1 MNALLILLILLIV
14 LMLIVAKKDGLR
26 NLIGLTFN
34 FIAIFVLITLI
45 SWGFNAIAVL
55 IVLSVIILAIAIF
68 MSADESEVTLIA
80 FKTSIIVV
88 LSLLIL
94 ALIIQHFGQFQGFAT
109 EDVDEL
115 ENLSLNVGLNFSNVA
130 IVVMVISMLGAVAE
144 SAMALAASLSEV
156 VEQDEN
162 MSLDQF
168 KNQREIISQQIL
180 GTAVNTLFFGV
191 LGATVGLILWFVRL
205 NYRLADI
212 FNSKLLMA
220 EVAAMLLGMLGILFA
235 IWLSGYFVQKSFE
248 QKNTDRIILFSIT
261 DKDDEIKNCCEDS
274 HTNWISK

>member
-180 GTAVNTLFFGV
+180 GTAVNTLFFGF

-248 QKNTDRIILFSIT
+248 QKILTDDSVS
-261 DKDDEIKNCCEDS
+261 KNKK
-274 HTNWISK
+274 T

>member
-45 SWGFNAIAVL
+45 SWGFNAVVVL

-248 QKNTDRIILFSIT
+248 QKN
-261 DKDDEIKNCCEDS
+261 K
-274 HTNWISK
+274 SK

>member
-1 MNALLILLILLIV
+1 MNALLILLILLIL

-235 IWLSGYFVQKSFE
+235 IWLSGYFVQKSFG
-248 QKNTDRIILFSIT
+248 QKNTD
-261 DKDDEIKNCCEDS
+261 K
-274 HTNWISK
+274 

>member
-1 MNALLILLILLIV
+1 MNALLILLILLIL

-94 ALIIQHFGQFQGFAT
+94 ALIIQHFGKFQGFAT

-248 QKNTDRIILFSIT
+248 QKNTDR
-261 DKDDEIKNCCEDS
+261 
-274 HTNWISK
+274 

>member
-88 LSLLIL
+88 LFLLIL

-220 EVAAMLLGMLGILFA
+220 EVATMLLGMLGILFA

-248 QKNTDRIILFSIT
+248 QKNTDR
-261 DKDDEIKNCCEDS
+261 
-274 HTNWISK
+274 

>member
-14 LMLIVAKKDGLR
+14 LMILVVKKDGLR
-26 NLIGLTFN
+26 NLIGLAFN

-45 SWGFNAIAVL
+45 SWGFNAVVVL
-55 IVLSVIILAIAIF
+55 VILSVIILAIAIF
-68 MSADESEVTLIA
+68 MSADESEVTLIT

-156 VEQDEN
+156 VEQDES
-162 MSLDQF
+162 MSLEQF
-168 KNQREIISQQIL
+168 KSQREIISQQIL

-220 EVAAMLLGMLGILFA
+220 EVAAMLLGVLGILFA
-235 IWLSGYFVQKSFE
+235 IWLSGYFVQKIF
-248 QKNTDRIILFSIT
+248 
-261 DKDDEIKNCCEDS
+261 C
-274 HTNWISK
+274 SKKLK

>member
-55 IVLSVIILAIAIF
+55 IVLSVIILANAIF

-180 GTAVNTLFFGV
+180 GTAANTLFFGV

-220 EVAAMLLGMLGILFA
+220 EVSTMLLGMLGILFA

-248 QKNTDRIILFSIT
+248 QKNTDR
-261 DKDDEIKNCCEDS
+261 
-274 HTNWISK
+274 

>member
-180 GTAVNTLFFGV
+180 GTADNTLFIGV

-248 QKNTDRIILFSIT
+248 QKNTDR
-261 DKDDEIKNCCEDS
+261 
-274 HTNWISK
+274 

>member
-191 LGATVGLILWFVRL
+191 LGATAGLILWFVRL

-248 QKNTDRIILFSIT
+248 QKNTDR
-261 DKDDEIKNCCEDS
+261 
-274 HTNWISK
+274 

>member
-94 ALIIQHFGQFQGFAT
+94 ALIIQHFGKFQGFAT

-248 QKNTDRIILFSIT
+248 QKNKS
-261 DKDDEIKNCCEDS
+261 
-274 HTNWISK
+274 

>member
-168 KNQREIISQQIL
+168 KNQREIIYQQIL

-248 QKNTDRIILFSIT
+248 QKNTDR
-261 DKDDEIKNCCEDS
+261 
-274 HTNWISK
+274 

>member
-1 MNALLILLILLIV
+1 M
-14 LMLIVAKKDGLR
+14 
-26 NLIGLTFN
+26 
-34 FIAIFVLITLI
+34 LITLI

-144 SAMALAASLSEV
+144 
-156 VEQDEN
+156 
-162 MSLDQF
+162 
-168 KNQREIISQQIL
+168 
-180 GTAVNTLFFGV
+180 
-191 LGATVGLILWFVRL
+191 
-205 NYRLADI
+205 
-212 FNSKLLMA
+212 
-220 EVAAMLLGMLGILFA
+220 
-235 IWLSGYFVQKSFE
+235 
-248 QKNTDRIILFSIT
+248 FS
-261 DKDDEIKNCCEDS
+261 DGFS
-274 HTNWISK
+274 S

>member
-1 MNALLILLILLIV
+1 MWFIIRLFLVQKKNCWTLVLIKFL
-14 LMLIVAKKDGLR
+14 
-26 NLIGLTFN
+26 NLI
-34 FIAIFVLITLI
+34 
-45 SWGFNAIAVL
+45 
-55 IVLSVIILAIAIF
+55 SVSYTHL
-68 MSADESEVTLIA
+68 
-80 FKTSIIVV
+80 
-88 LSLLIL
+88 
-94 ALIIQHFGQFQGFAT
+94 
-109 EDVDEL
+109 
-115 ENLSLNVGLNFSNVA
+115 
-130 IVVMVISMLGAVAE
+130 

-248 QKNTDRIILFSIT
+248 QKNTDR
-261 DKDDEIKNCCEDS
+261 
-274 HTNWISK
+274 

>member
-14 LMLIVAKKDGLR
+14 LMILVAKKDGLR
-26 NLIGLTFN
+26 NLIGLAFN

-45 SWGFNAIAVL
+45 SWGFNAVVVL
-55 IVLSVIILAIAIF
+55 VILSVIILAIAIF
-68 MSADESEVTLIA
+68 MSADESEVTLIT
-80 FKTSIIVV
+80 FKTSIIVI

-156 VEQDEN
+156 VEQDESV
-162 MSLDQF
+162 SLEQF
-168 KNQREIISQQIL
+168 KSQREIISQQIL

-212 FNSKLLMA
+212 FNSKLLMS

-235 IWLSGYFVQKSFE
+235 IWLSGYFVQKYF
-248 QKNTDRIILFSIT
+248 
-261 DKDDEIKNCCEDS
+261 C
-274 HTNWISK
+274 SKK

>member
-68 MSADESEVTLIA
+68 MSADESEVTFIA

-248 QKNTDRIILFSIT
+248 QKNTDR
-261 DKDDEIKNCCEDS
+261 
-274 HTNWISK
+274 

>member
-94 ALIIQHFGQFQGFAT
+94 ALIIQHFGKFQGFAT

-248 QKNTDRIILFSIT
+248 QKNTDR
-261 DKDDEIKNCCEDS
+261 
-274 HTNWISK
+274 

>member
-94 ALIIQHFGQFQGFAT
+94 ALIIQHFGQFHGFAT

-248 QKNTDRIILFSIT
+248 QKNTDR
-261 DKDDEIKNCCEDS
+261 
-274 HTNWISK
+274 

>member
-130 IVVMVISMLGAVAE
+130 IVVMVIPMLGAVAE
-144 SAMALAASLSEV
+144 SAMALAASLLEV

-248 QKNTDRIILFSIT
+248 QKNTDR
-261 DKDDEIKNCCEDS
+261 
-274 HTNWISK
+274 

>member
-14 LMLIVAKKDGLR
+14 LMLVVAKKDGLR

-144 SAMALAASLSEV
+144 SAMASLSEV

-248 QKNTDRIILFSIT
+248 QKNTD
-261 DKDDEIKNCCEDS
+261 K
-274 HTNWISK
+274 

>member
-94 ALIIQHFGQFQGFAT
+94 ALIIQHFGKFQGFAT
-109 EDVDEL
+109 EDVDDL

-248 QKNTDRIILFSIT
+248 QKNTDR
-261 DKDDEIKNCCEDS
+261 
-274 HTNWISK
+274 

>member
-94 ALIIQHFGQFQGFAT
+94 ALIIQHFGKFQGFAT

-191 LGATVGLILWFVRL
+191 LGQ
-205 NYRLADI
+205 
-212 FNSKLLMA
+212 
-220 EVAAMLLGMLGILFA
+220 
-235 IWLSGYFVQKSFE
+235 LSV
-248 QKNTDRIILFSIT
+248 
-261 DKDDEIKNCCEDS
+261 
-274 HTNWISK
+274 

>member
-68 MSADESEVTLIA
+68 MSADESEVTWIA

-248 QKNTDRIILFSIT
+248 QKNTDR
-261 DKDDEIKNCCEDS
+261 
-274 HTNWISK
+274 

>member
-14 LMLIVAKKDGLR
+14 LMILVAKKDGLR
-26 NLIGLTFN
+26 NLIGLAFN

-45 SWGFNAIAVL
+45 SWGFNAIVVL
-55 IVLSVIILAIAIF
+55 VILSVIILAIAIF
-68 MSADESEVTLIA
+68 MSADESEVTLIT

-156 VEQDEN
+156 VEQDES
-162 MSLDQF
+162 MSLEQF
-168 KNQREIISQQIL
+168 KSQREIISQQIL

-248 QKNTDRIILFSIT
+248 QKKS
-261 DKDDEIKNCCEDS
+261 DK
-274 HTNWISK
+274 

>member
-94 ALIIQHFGQFQGFAT
+94 ALIIKHFGQFQGFAT

-248 QKNTDRIILFSIT
+248 QKNTDR
-261 DKDDEIKNCCEDS
+261 
-274 HTNWISK
+274 

>member
-14 LMLIVAKKDGLR
+14 LMLVVAKKDGLR

-205 NYRLADI
+205 KYRLADI

-220 EVAAMLLGMLGILFA
+220 EVATMLLGMLGILFA

-248 QKNTDRIILFSIT
+248 QKNTD
-261 DKDDEIKNCCEDS
+261 K
-274 HTNWISK
+274 

>member
-55 IVLSVIILAIAIF
+55 IVLSVIILAIDIF

-130 IVVMVISMLGAVAE
+130 IAVMVISMLGAVAE

-248 QKNTDRIILFSIT
+248 QKNTDR
-261 DKDDEIKNCCEDS
+261 
-274 HTNWISK
+274 

>member
-94 ALIIQHFGQFQGFAT
+94 ALIIQHFGKFQGFAT

-248 QKNTDRIILFSIT
+248 QNNTDR
-261 DKDDEIKNCCEDS
+261 
-274 HTNWISK
+274 

>member
-94 ALIIQHFGQFQGFAT
+94 ALIIQHFGKFQGFAT

-248 QKNTDRIILFSIT
+248 QKNIDR
-261 DKDDEIKNCCEDS
+261 
-274 HTNWISK
+274 

>member
-14 LMLIVAKKDGLR
+14 LMILVAKKDGLR
-26 NLIGLTFN
+26 NLIGLAFN

-45 SWGFNAIAVL
+45 SWGFNAIVVL
-55 IVLSVIILAIAIF
+55 VILSVIILAIAIF
-68 MSADESEVTLIA
+68 MSADESEVTLIT

-130 IVVMVISMLGAVAE
+130 ILVMVISMLGAVAE

-156 VEQDEN
+156 VEQDES
-162 MSLDQF
+162 MSLEQF
-168 KNQREIISQQIL
+168 KSQREIISQQIL

-248 QKNTDRIILFSIT
+248 QKKS
-261 DKDDEIKNCCEDS
+261 DK
-274 HTNWISK
+274 